1 MIRVD
6 RERCTGCG
14 ACVEVCPTGAIRLTE
29 DETGRHAEIDE
40 ERCQECEACVE
51 ACPEGAIA
59 SRVEPAIEKALVEV
73 KAAHVPVEPQ
83 PREVRLVRR
92 APKALIWLGPA
103 LAFVGREI
111 VPRLAAS
118 LLDAWDRR
126 TNRSTPL
133 PSSSTSARPV
143 QRRTPNARTGRGHR
157 HRRQHRQ
164 RGRG

>member
-1 MIRVD
+1 MIIVD
-6 RERCTGCG
+6 RERCTACG

-29 DETGRHAEIDE
+29 GETGRYAEIDE
-40 ERCQECEACVE
+40 QRCQECEACVE
-51 ACPEGAIA
+51 ACPEGAIGFRA
-59 SRVEPAIEKALVEV
+59 EPALESALVEV

-83 PREVRLVRR
+83 PREVRLVQR
-92 APKALIWLGPA
+92 APRALTWLGPA

-126 TNRSTPL
+126 TSRSTPL
-133 PSSSTSARPV
+133 PSSSTSAQPV
-143 QRRTPNARTGRGHR
+143 QRRGHR

-164 RGRG
+164 RGGG